1 MVVRITVAD
10 RRCGISYVF
19 PATETTSMQS
29 DDTERVDPFETSYEI
44 GWHTYVVSEG
54 GMAPPGRLD
63 PSLLAASVVQLVFK
77 ISFLF

>member
-29 DDTERVDPFETSYEI
+29 DDTEGVDPSETSYEI
-44 GWHTYVVSEG
+44 E
-54 GMAPPGRLD
+54 
-63 PSLLAASVVQLVFK
+63 
-77 ISFLF
+77 